1 MMTIRVKMMITF
13 EVDPEEYP
21 VPADG
26 RVDEEFKEHIQEYVH
41 DLDGVE
47 VKHLKVLTEG
57 I

>member
-1 MMTIRVKMMITF
+1 MTVRVKMMITF

-21 VPADG
+21 IPADG

-41 DLDGVE
+41 DIDGVTI
-47 VKHLKVLTEG
+47 KHLRVLTEV